1 MSERVKG
8 KRGSLREGGRERGA
22 GERSVSGAASPAGLA
37 AQILTTAF
45 TGADAAAP
53 GQAQTVA
60 GLGGSWTG
68 SPPLLL
74 EAQLRLRV

>member
-1 MSERVKG
+1 MS
-8 KRGSLREGGRERGA
+8 A
-22 GERSVSGAASPAGLA
+22 AASPAGLT
-37 AQILTTAF
+37 AQILTTAS

-60 GLGGSWTG
+60 GLGGSWAG

-74 EAQLRLRV
+74 EAPLRLRG